1 MASMPYNF
9 ERTPMHL
16 TNLKDHNHADHQYG
30 RRIETDRSW
39 TVYHVFTGVPAD
51 ANAGAT
57 TGLNRAEATDR
68 MMSLNRH
75 IEERTA
81 HRSAIPQARCCA
93 DIRSA
98 V

>member
-1 MASMPYNF
+1 MAYNF
-9 ERTPMHL
+9 ERTPMQL
-16 TNLKDHNHADHQYG
+16 INLNDCNHADHQYG

-51 ANAGAT
+51 GNAGAT
-57 TGLNRAEATDR
+57 MGLNRAEATDR

-75 IEERTA
+75 IDECTS

-93 DIRSA
+93 DTTSA